1 MKTYVNTY
9 KFVKLTTNAHVNDT
23 MMRIDPN
30 IALVFSTDK
39 GRIEPE
45 KEVATA
51 PKGDG
56 VIRIHRDS
64 KGRKGKGVSI
74 IKGLELSVDELKAL
88 AQKLKK
94 QCGCGGTVKD
104 FTIEVQTDNR
114 DQLKL
119 LLEKMGYQ
127 VKLAGG

>member
-1 MKTYVNTY
+1 
-9 KFVKLTTNAHVNDT
+9 
-23 MMRIDPN
+23 MRIDPN

-45 KEVATA
+45 KPVEA
-51 PKGDG
+51 PPEGDG
-56 VIRIHRDS
+56 IVRIHKDS
-64 KGRKGKGVSI
+64 KGRKGKGVSV
-74 IKGLELSVDELKAL
+74 IKGLGLDQAELKAL

-114 DQLKL
+114 EQLKT
-119 LLEKMGYQ
+119 LLEKMNYT

>member
-1 MKTYVNTY
+1 
-9 KFVKLTTNAHVNDT
+9 
-23 MMRIDPN
+23 MRIDPN

-39 GRIEPE
+39 GRISPEPE
-45 KEVATA
+45 VREV

-56 VIRIHRDS
+56 IVRIHRDS
-64 KGRKGKGVSI
+64 KGRKGKGVSV
-74 IKGLELSVDELKAL
+74 IKGLGLDGDDLKAL

-104 FTIEVQTDNR
+104 FEIEVQTDNR
-114 DQLKL
+114 EQLKS

-127 VKLAGG
+127 VKLAGS